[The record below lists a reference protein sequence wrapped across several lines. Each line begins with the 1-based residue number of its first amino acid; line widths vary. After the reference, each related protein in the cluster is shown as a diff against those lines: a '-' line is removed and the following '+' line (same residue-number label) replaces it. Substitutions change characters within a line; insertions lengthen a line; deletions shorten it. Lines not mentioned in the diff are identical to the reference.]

1 MTIDGIPPMGPLAPI
16 VDEMRELAR
25 EELPAPRTC
34 EVRLWDDSTF
44 DVVIYHSMGDDE
56 RQSLRYERTTG
67 EVFWEYARG
76 AGWRSESLTGG
87 ETVHEPVVEESDVRV
102 LARFEP
108 PYR

>member
-1 MTIDGIPPMGPLAPI
+1 MEPLAPI

-25 EELPAPRTC
+25 ETLPAPRTC
-34 EVRLWDDSTF
+34 KIRLWDDDTF
-44 DVVIYHSMGDDE
+44 DVEIYHVAGDDE

-67 EVFWEYARG
+67 EVCWEHARG
-76 AGWRSESLTGG
+76 VRWRSEPMSGG

-102 LARFEP
+102 LTTLEP